1 MEIWI
6 SAENKVHL
14 HQRKIYNI
22 MEIKKVIKA
31 HGLTMVEVARR
42 MGVNKGTLS
51 NTIRNENMLVG
62 TLRNIAQ
69 AVGCSISEFFADEET
84 ERNTAES
91 QNKREFSA
99 LIDMGGQLYHTDSL
113 SQLEAFISASEEKE
127 K

>member
-1 MEIWI
+1 
-6 SAENKVHL
+6 
-14 HQRKIYNI
+14 

>member
-1 MEIWI
+1 
-6 SAENKVHL
+6 
-14 HQRKIYNI
+14 

-31 HGLTMVEVARR
+31 HGLTIAEVAGR
-42 MGVNKGTLS
+42 MGITSGTLS
-51 NTIRNENMLVG
+51 NTISHRNMTVSK
-62 TLRNIAQ
+62 LRNIAQ

-99 LIDMGGQLYHTDSL
+99 LIDMGGQLYHADSL
-113 SQLEAFISASEEKE
+113 SQLEAFISASDEKE

>member
-1 MEIWI
+1 
-6 SAENKVHL
+6 
-14 HQRKIYNI
+14 

-69 AVGCSISEFFADEET
+69 AVGCSISEFFADEDNPNNEMPQ
-84 ERNTAES
+84 EA
-91 QNKREFSA
+91 NKSKFTA
-99 LIDMGGQLYHTDSL
+99 LIDAGGQLYRAGSL
-113 SQLEAFISASEEKE
+113 SQLEAFISASDEKE